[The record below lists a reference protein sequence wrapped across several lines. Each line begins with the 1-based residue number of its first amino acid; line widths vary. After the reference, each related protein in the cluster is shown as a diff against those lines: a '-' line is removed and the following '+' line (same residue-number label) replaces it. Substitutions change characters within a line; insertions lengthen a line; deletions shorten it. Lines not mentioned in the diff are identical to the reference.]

1 MTDGRELRFWIVAAF
16 LASLHLLLHVGFS
29 YGRGAPDLLTVGLL
43 FAAREVGLGR
53 AAGLGLFFG
62 LLEDALSVL
71 SFGANS
77 VAMCVVGVGGALT
90 RDLFVGESRG
100 FLVSYLFIGKW
111 VRDLVHWAAAGW
123 VEAGAGPRQPFVEQV
138 LIDGGIGALY
148 AAGVGVLLG
157 GLIGLGRER

>member
-1 MTDGRELRFWIVAAF
+1 MSEGRAVKFWVAAGV
-16 LASLHLLLHVGFS
+16 LACLHLLLHVGFS

-43 FAAREVGLGR
+43 LAAREVGLGR

-77 VAMCVVGVGGALT
+77 VAMCVVGSAGALT
-90 RDLFVGESRG
+90 RDFFVGDSRY

-111 VRDLVHWAAAGW
+111 VRDLAHWAAAGW
-123 VEAGAGPRQPFVEQV
+123 VDAGAGPRQPFVEQV
-138 LIDGGIGALY
+138 LIDGGIASLYVAAVGLVVGALL
-148 AAGVGVLLG
+148 GVG
-157 GLIGLGRER
+157 REA